1 MGSYFLVADVLGFS
15 KIVLNLSHDD
25 LDERMQCWTGLVA
38 KARCEAHIDRIQLIS
53 DTVFVQVDD
62 TDHGLEQLLIFSKLL
77 LEYGIEQSFPIRGAI
92 SRGNVTWG
100 EFTYGR
106 AVIEGHSLERSQ
118 DWIGIACM
126 NGLDV
131 PWSWDL
137 VCAYPLP
144 RKSGSFKIFPV
155 VSWTMDQRQ
164 TLLQKI
170 TGQGL
175 MQDGEHFTWE
185 IYSKVKNTSNFLTY
199 VERARTKDRDPK
211 TYYSELGLL

>member
-38 KARCEAHIDRIQLIS
+38 KARCEAHVDRIQLIS

-62 TDHGLEQLLIFSKLL
+62 TDYGLEQLLIFSKLL

-126 NGLDV
+126 NGLARISHTHLGGV
-131 PWSWDL
+131 S
-137 VCAYPLP
+137 
-144 RKSGSFKIFPV
+144 SGGDEPGCGSICV
-155 VSWTMDQRQ
+155 ALRQ
-164 TLLQKI
+164 S
-170 TGQGL
+170 G
-175 MQDGEHFTWE
+175 
-185 IYSKVKNTSNFLTY
+185 
-199 VERARTKDRDPK
+199 
-211 TYYSELGLL
+211 LGLIV